1 MRQPPFG
8 KVLVANR
15 GEIAVRVIRAC
26 RELGIVPVA
35 VFSEADRDALHVR
48 QAFEAYC
55 IGPAA
60 SAESY
65 LRMDRILE
73 VAQACGAEAIHPG
86 YGFLAENAVFARKV
100 VDAGLA
106 WIGAPPDAMEVMG
119 DKVTSRQAMQAAG
132 VPVVPGTTEPLSD
145 DAEAARIAAG
155 IGYPVM
161 IKASAGGGG
170 KGMRKVDSADQ
181 LASALRGARS
191 EAGSAFGD
199 DRIYVE
205 KFIER
210 PRHVEVQVF
219 SDGHNNHLH
228 LFERD
233 CSVQRRHQKLVEE
246 TPCPVLTPE
255 IRAAMTEVATKAA
268 AAVDYRGAGTVEFLY
283 AQDGSFYF
291 LEMNTRLQ
299 VEHPVTEL
307 VTGVDLVHAQIR
319 VAAGE
324 PAPFTQ
330 EELTQRGHSIEVRI
344 CAEDPA
350 ANFVPCPGVIE
361 TVRFPGGPGVR
372 VDGALYPGY
381 EVPIFYDPLLA
392 KLIVWGPDRASA
404 IQRMKRALGEL
415 VVTGI
420 RTNIPFFIQVMRHA
434 PFLSG
439 DYDTGY
445 IERHLGED
453 LRLDE
458 GSKAD
463 VAAIAAVLATWKEEQ
478 ARAGRMEGRAG
489 AGGDAAS
496 WAMAGRLK
504 RLGRT

>member
-1 MRQPPFG
+1 MTPPFR
-8 KVLVANR
+8 KVLIANR

-26 RELGIVPVA
+26 RELGIIPIA

-55 IGPAA
+55 IGPAP

-73 VAQACGAEAIHPG
+73 VAREAGAEAIHPG
-86 YGFLAENAVFARKV
+86 YGFLAENAVFAGKV
-100 VDAGLA
+100 VEAGMA
-106 WIGAPPDAMEVMG
+106 WIGAPPAAMQVMG
-119 DKVTSRQAMQAAG
+119 DKVSARQAMLAAG

-145 DAEAARIAAG
+145 DDEAVRVAAE

-170 KGMRKVDSADQ
+170 KGMRRVESPDQ

-205 KFIER
+205 KCIDR
-210 PRHVEVQVF
+210 PRHVEVQIF
-219 SDGHNNHLH
+219 SDGHGHHLH

-255 IRAAMTEVATKAA
+255 TRAAMTQVATRAA
-268 AAVDYRGAGTVEFLY
+268 AAVDYRGAGTVEFLL
-283 AQDGSFYF
+283 APDGNFYF

-299 VEHPVTEL
+299 VEHPITEL
-307 VTGVDLVHAQIR
+307 VTGVDLVHAQIA

-330 EELTQRGHSIEVRI
+330 DELSQNGHAIEVRI

-350 ANFVPCPGVIE
+350 NNFVPCPGRIDS
-361 TVRFPGGPGVR
+361 VRLPGGPWVR
-372 VDGALYPGY
+372 VDGAMFGGY
-381 EVPIFYDPLLA
+381 EVPIFYDPMLA
-392 KLIVWGPDRASA
+392 KLVVWGRDRPAA
-404 IQRMKRALGEL
+404 IQRMKRALSEL
-415 VVTGI
+415 VVSGI
-420 RTNIPFFIQVMRHA
+420 RTNIPFFIQVMRHG
-434 PFLSG
+434 PFVEG

-445 IERHLGED
+445 IERHLGKD
-453 LRLDE
+453 LRLDD
-458 GSKAD
+458 GSKAE
-463 VAAIAAVLATWKEEQ
+463 IAAVAAALAAFRSEQ
-478 ARAGRMEGRAG
+478 ARARRVEPAGGPG
-489 AGGDAAS
+489 AGSS
-496 WAMAGRLK
+496 WTMAGRLK
-504 RLGRT
+504 RLGRS